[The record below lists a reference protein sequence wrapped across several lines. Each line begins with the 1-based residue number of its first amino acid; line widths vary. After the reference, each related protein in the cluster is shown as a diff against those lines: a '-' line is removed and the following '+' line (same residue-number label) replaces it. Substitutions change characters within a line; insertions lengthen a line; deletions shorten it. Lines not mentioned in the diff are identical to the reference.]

1 MEFGVGKL
9 FGGLMGI
16 VLFEAME
23 WVTFVF
29 YNAFASPET
38 CV

>member
-1 MEFGVGKL
+1 MEFGVGEL

-23 WVTFVF
+23 WLSFAL
-29 YNAFASPET
+29 YNAFASSET